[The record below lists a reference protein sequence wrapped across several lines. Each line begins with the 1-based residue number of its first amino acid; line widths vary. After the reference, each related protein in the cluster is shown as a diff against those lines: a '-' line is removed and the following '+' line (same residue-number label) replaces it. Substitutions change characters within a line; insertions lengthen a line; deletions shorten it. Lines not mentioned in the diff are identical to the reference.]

1 MDDNNMNKGGMA
13 MGGAGP
19 IKNPMFK
26 SRVFVGNLRT
36 DFLAKAEVE
45 ERFGK
50 YGPVTGE

>member
-1 MDDNNMNKGGMA
+1 MILTRYNTNYA
-13 MGGAGP
+13 
-19 IKNPMFK
+19 MFK